1 MCSELKKKLLF
12 LPLRIENDFFP
23 AHRVFIHRS
32 SDVIF
37 FRTAA
42 WFSIWCAYCS
52 HIYNVAS
59 EIKRS
64 EQQKI
69 AAKSQNSP
77 NWISSCTCDVCH
89 STMRLHIFRSA
100 SFFVVIV
107 DFYFIFPNYFLF
119 LFLLCAM
126 FLVPTPVCFMCVCVQ
141 FTFNV
146 DVWLMLRISID
157 WKIREQKKH
166 QQTQISVMYS
176 KQYTYIH
183 NENQRDTQQRK
194 IIRNEW
200 ASYFFYFSVRLYLGT
215 CDVFLFRCGIVL
227 PSFVICE
234 FDYRVNTLLLK
245 HLRKRTTAATM
256 IALSCGRASEK
267 IDATYIAHRT

>member
-1 MCSELKKKLLF
+1 MFVIQRCAYIFFDPHRFLLLLLIFILFFRIIFYFYFCCAPCFSCQLLF
-12 LPLRIENDFFP
+12 
-23 AHRVFIHRS
+23 VS
-32 SDVIF
+32 
-37 FRTAA
+37 
-42 WFSIWCAYCS
+42 
-52 HIYNVAS
+52 
-59 EIKRS
+59 
-64 EQQKI
+64 
-69 AAKSQNSP
+69 
-77 NWISSCTCDVCH
+77 
-89 STMRLHIFRSA
+89 
-100 SFFVVIV
+100 
-107 DFYFIFPNYFLF
+107 
-119 LFLLCAM
+119 
-126 FLVPTPVCFMCVCVQ
+126 CVCVQ

-256 IALSCGRASEK
+256 IALSCGRASE
-267 IDATYIAHRT
+267 